1 VSVGVADAR
10 RRRVPSQDVIDLIK
24 ATKKMI
30 RASSSEYVSAMIS
43 VLAFLA
49 AAIIMLVDIVN
60 GVDHALQ
67 WWLFLV
73 ALAWATAGVGPAFT
87 WRR

>member
-1 VSVGVADAR
+1 
-10 RRRVPSQDVIDLIK
+10 
-24 ATKKMI
+24 
-30 RASSSEYVSAMIS
+30 MIS

-49 AAIIMLVDIVN
+49 AAIIMLVDIIN